1 MDFDQG
7 KACDRDPQEG
17 LADAKGA
24 MKGDRP
30 LARLVDRRADN
41 PSGRVVMGG
50 EAKGK
55 AQAQGQRAVHSDLIA
70 ECLETEIV
78 DGTLPAGAKLDET
91 AIAERF
97 GVSRTPV
104 REAFLILVSRS
115 LAERVPYRGVVVLN
129 LSPERIEE
137 MFEAMGEIEGLC
149 GRLAAGRMSP
159 SERAAL
165 AQLHGAMRGFAAEGR
180 FEEFERANG
189 ELHEMIHLGTHNSDL
204 IDIAHGMR
212 VKLAP
217 FRRSQLLN
225 RERAEQSNA
234 EHEAIVEAIVERD
247 AITAE
252 RRLRLHL
259 IRSAQTYL
267 TALTTRI
274 ADAKTHGA
282 EATEKASRR
291 A

>member
-1 MDFDQG
+1 MGFDRG
-7 KACDRDPQEG
+7 DAHERDPAG
-17 LADAKGA
+17 AGRVKG
-24 MKGDRP
+24 GRP
-30 LARLVDRRADN
+30 LARLIDRRADN
-41 PSGRVVMGG
+41 PSGRAGMSG

-78 DGTLPAGAKLDET
+78 DGTLSAGAKLDET

-115 LAERVPYRGVVVLN
+115 LAERVPYRGVVVCD

-165 AQLHGAMRGFAAEGR
+165 SKLHGSMCELAAAGR
-180 FEEFERANG
+180 FEDYERANG

-259 IRSAQTYL
+259 IRSAQTYIA
-267 TALTTRI
+267 ALNARI
-274 ADAKTHGA
+274 GDAKTQKA
-282 EATEKASRR
+282 DVAEKARR
-291 A
+291 AGRQA